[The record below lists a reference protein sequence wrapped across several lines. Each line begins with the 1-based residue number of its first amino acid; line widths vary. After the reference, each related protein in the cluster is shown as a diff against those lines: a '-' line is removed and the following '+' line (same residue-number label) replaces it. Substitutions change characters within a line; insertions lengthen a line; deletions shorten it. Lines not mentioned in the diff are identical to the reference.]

1 MFIIGKRRE
10 KYFEYL
16 INYLLW
22 IDLFKWG
29 LSFLI
34 NIMFLFVLYCIFSN
48 EIVLFVIGN
57 LMVYLN
63 FRWIFILYY
72 FVVMNG
78 YF

>member
-16 INYLLW
+16 KNYLLW